1 MESSSSLDPVGT
13 AGLALLFNELA
24 AARSPRTLLRRRE
37 ARQRLEEVDAAL
49 SRVEHIPAPGP
60 PPGSAPFYRVASWN
74 VCRGTAFDGV
84 LRHIRHDPVL
94 SRADVLLLTELDK
107 GMARSDNRDVAREL
121 GRELG
126 MNVAFVPCYLNL
138 TKGNGAERSA
148 AGENALGLHGNAILS
163 RYPLAGLRV
172 HPLPNGRDKL
182 SGPERRIGRQRGLTA
197 EVALPGLPIAVTCLH
212 LDAHASRAHRC
223 RQMQQVLAETAS
235 LRGPH
240 LIGGDWN
247 TTTFDCQSGTAAVA
261 DFASR
266 LPQGLER
273 SLRDDQLHPERRLER
288 PLFEALRRA
297 GFEWDSCNVAGVPT
311 WHFDLGDGDGA
322 LRDWLP
328 RWAPRVLEWALRR
341 SGGRSVFKIDWLA
354 ARGLACS
361 TPQVLAG
368 LRHAGAR
375 VSDHDPIVVDLLPP
389 SPKTRDARRERAMA
403 QRP

>member
-1 MESSSSLDPVGT
+1 MDSAPFLDEPET
-13 AGLALLFNELA
+13 TGLELLFGELA
-24 AARSPRTLLRRRE
+24 AARSPRDLLHRGE
-37 ARQRLEEVDAAL
+37 ARQIVEEIDAAL
-49 SRVEHIPAPGP
+49 SRVEHIPAPDP
-60 PPGSAPFYRVASWN
+60 PPGPAPFYRVAAWN
-74 VCRGTAFDGV
+74 VCRGIAYDGV
-84 LRHIRHDPVL
+84 LHHVRHDPVL
-94 SRADVLLLTELDK
+94 SRADVLLLTELDN
-107 GMARSDNRDVAREL
+107 GMARSGNRDVARDL
-121 GRELG
+121 GRDLG
-126 MNVAFVPCYLNL
+126 MSVAFIPCYLNL

-172 HPLPNGRDKL
+172 HSLPNGRDKL

-197 EVALPGLPIAVTCLH
+197 EVALPGLPLAVTCLH

-223 RQMQQVLAETAS
+223 RQMQQVLAETADVG
-235 LRGPH
+235 GPH

-266 LPQGLER
+266 LPLGLER
-273 SLRDDQLHPERRLER
+273 SLREDQLRPEQRLER

-297 GFEWDSCNVAGVPT
+297 GFEWDSCNVAEAPT

-322 LRDWLP
+322 IRDWLP

-361 TPQVLAG
+361 APQVLAG
-368 LRHAGAR
+368 LRHSGAR

-389 SPKTRDARRERAMA
+389 SAPPAT
-403 QRP
+403 